1 MKTRFVYTGIRVKDM
16 TESVEFYTNL
26 LGMKLLRRHKIDKT
40 KGEIA
45 VLTSE
50 NQDFYLELNWYEK
63 DSMLDRYTT
72 GLQKAPFKPLISHY
86 PVCSSFI
93 FDAITSDGS
102 SIEASSSSALLT
114 SLSLVLFSRR
124 SAASLIHSFSFLTFL
139 TKPVLTR

>member
-63 DSMLDRYTT
+63 DSPYYVDYTVGEALDHLAFQVKDL
-72 GLQKAPFKPLISHY
+72 GLALKEASEKGYQTVAEVK
-86 PVCSSFI
+86 
-93 FDAITSDGS
+93 TSDNRWVYIRDPNGIW
-102 SIEASSSSALLT
+102 IELYE
-114 SLSLVLFSRR
+114 
-124 SAASLIHSFSFLTFL
+124 
-139 TKPVLTR
+139 